1 MSQDVS
7 AWANDFTRTLAFK
20 GYELLTFSYEWDRG
34 QTYYV
39 VRWSPPCVCPWLPQP
54 WEEMNRMRG
63 PDPEKLLMMMVTL
76 LPYNHL
82 N

>member
-1 MSQDVS
+1 MNQNVS
-7 AWANDFTRTLAFK
+7 EWANDFHRTLALK
-20 GYELLTFSYEWDRG
+20 GYSLLTFSYEWDQG
-34 QTYYV
+34 NPFYV
-39 VRWSPPCVCPWLPQP
+39 VRWHPPAICPWLPQP

-63 PDPEKLLMMMVTL
+63 PDPERLLMYVTL